1 MEAPR
6 ILIVDDQPDNVII
19 LRARL
24 EARGYVTRSAQDG
37 EEALMAVGTLGPG
50 PRPPGLELPDLI
62 LLDVRL
68 PKIDGF
74 EVARRIKRDANLP
87 FIPVIMQ
94 TALDATED
102 KILGFEAGADDY
114 ITKPINFPELE
125 ARVRSLLRI
134 KSLQA
139 EVERRKGE
147 LEAINDQLIRIAR
160 TDALTGI
167 ENRRR
172 LEERL
177 EETLESSLRLG
188 QPFAVMMCDL
198 DRFKVVNDTYGHQAG
213 DAVLHQFAQLLHAKV
228 RGNDR
233 VGRYGGEEFLVI
245 LAGATDVTAITA
257 AERLRKIIETSTF
270 NAGDTPIHRTMS
282 CGVATWPH
290 PDVRDVRSLVHAA
303 DNALYQAKARGRNV
317 VVRWEGLERQEARP
331 ADTVVADT
339 VVADTVVADT
349 VVADTVVADTVVDTG
364 QEDDAGYANKRPRRP
379 RRPRSGPG
387 PAVPAA

>member
-1 MEAPR
+1 VEAHVEAPR
-6 ILIVDDQPDNVII
+6 ILIVDDHPDNVII

-24 EARGYVTRSAQDG
+24 EARGYVTCSAQDG
-37 EEALMAVGTLGPG
+37 EEALMAIGAMGPG
-50 PRPPGLELPDLI
+50 PRPAGLELPDLI

-74 EVARRIKRDANLP
+74 EVARRIKRDSNLP

-147 LEAINDQLIRIAR
+147 LEAINDQLIRIAQ
-160 TDALTGI
+160 TDSLTGI

-198 DRFKVVNDTYGHQAG
+198 DRFKAVNDTYGHQAG

-257 AERLRKIIETSTF
+257 AERLRKIVEACTF
-270 NAGDTPIHRTMS
+270 AAGDTPIHRTMS
-282 CGVATWPH
+282 CGVAAWPH

-303 DNALYQAKARGRNV
+303 DSALYQAKAKGRNV
-317 VVRWEGLERQEARP
+317 VVRWDGPERRESDKAVTV
-331 ADTVVADT
+331 DTVQ
-339 VVADTVVADT
+339 
-349 VVADTVVADTVVDTG
+349 G
-364 QEDDAGYANKRPRRP
+364 DDAGYANRRPRRP

-387 PAVPAA
+387 PAVPAN